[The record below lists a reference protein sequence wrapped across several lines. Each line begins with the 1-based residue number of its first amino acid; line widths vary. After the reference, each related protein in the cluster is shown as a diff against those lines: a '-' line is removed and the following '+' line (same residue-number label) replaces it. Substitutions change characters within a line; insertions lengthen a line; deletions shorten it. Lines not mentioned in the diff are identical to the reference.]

1 MQLIDEFL
9 SLQMVRSDMP
19 LSFLT
24 AKDLHARAELLPSG
38 PCWQFQVIPTTHPTK
53 KPVHLYYHDALEC
66 IESLFNHPFLADKM
80 EFSPF
85 RLFTTA
91 EHLVRVYTE
100 WMSSDSA
107 WEMQVKRMGGSLCGV
122 ILSSD
127 KTHITNISGGK
138 AAHPL
143 LISLANIKMSVRN
156 KASSHAFLLLAL
168 MPIAEFIHPKTRMC
182 SVLDARLFHHCL
194 SIIVQ
199 PLKKAAEVGRM
210 MLDPLGNLRYCFTP
224 LVSYI
229 ADTPEAGVVACVRS
243 LTSHLT
249 MPTYKNFGDAHRH
262 GPHTATVTL
271 AQLQSIQCNPLMV
284 EEYFSA
290 CEIFRLSGVSHPFW
304 NDWPLAQPCQ
314 FLTSEGLHHWH
325 REFWDHDVKWCIHS
339 LGAAEINFRFSLLPT
354 ITGLRQ
360 FPTSITKLKQVCS
373 RTKRDIQRYI
383 VVVIAG
389 AADPDVVIAIH
400 ALMEFRYRA
409 QAPAISSMGCDLIR
423 ASLQEFHDHKDAIL
437 EGGLHRGASNE
448 LEGDNDSDDDDSQGY
463 NENGNV
469 LDDIWIPQCK
479 SVDYFIV
486 TAKPPA
492 PSALSPRRTFS
503 IGPTAFH
510 VNYDP
515 SGSSSVMGDVFPL
528 DQLRYYAHVVPRFGR
543 EADNHLMSSN
553 CIEYSESFFLNKY
566 FDKDFFYAVS

>member
-24 AKDLHARAELLPSG
+24 AKDLRARAELLPSG
-38 PCWQFQVIPTTHPTK
+38 LRWQFQVIPTTHPTK
-53 KPVHLYYHDALEC
+53 KPVHLYYRDALEC

-107 WEMQVKRMGGSLCGV
+107 WEMQSQIPEGGSLCGV

-143 LISLANIKMSVRN
+143 LISLANIK
-156 KASSHAFLLLAL
+156 
-168 MPIAEFIHPKTRMC
+168 
-182 SVLDARLFHHCL
+182 
-194 SIIVQ
+194 IIVVQ
-199 PLKKAAEVGRM
+199 PLKKAAEVGPM
-210 MLDPLGNLRYCFTP
+210 MSDPLGNLRYCFTP

-229 ADTPEAGVVACVRS
+229 ADTPEAG
-243 LTSHLT
+243 
-249 MPTYKNFGDAHRH
+249 NFGDAHHH
-262 GPHTATVTL
+262 GPRTATVTL

-284 EEYFSA
+284 EEYFAA

-325 REFWDHDVKWCIHS
+325 GEFWDHDVKWCIHS

-354 ITGLRQ
+354 ITGLCQ
-360 FPTSITKLKQVCS
+360 FPTGITKLKQVCG

-389 AADPDVVIAIH
+389 AADPDVVIAIR

-409 QAPAISSMGCDLIR
+409 QAPAISSTGCDLIR

-437 EGGLHRGASNE
+437 EGGLRRDK

-469 LDDIWIPQCK
+469 LDDIWTPQRK

-486 TAKPPA
+486 AAKPPA
-492 PSALSPRRTFS
+492 PSAPSPRRTFS
-503 IGPTAFH
+503 IGPTAFR

-515 SGSSSVMGDVFPL
+515 SLRRVPIDDVARMFNLPDLRGALGDYVNREGNFARNFHHFGQRRCASDVHLLFSALHIWYKVRLQQKVYHDPSTTAPTFTIHAQPPDRSWAHGRYDSAIMKIDEQCVWPSSGLLGMIHD
-528 DQLRYYAHVVPRFGR
+528 
-543 EADNHLMSSN
+543 
-553 CIEYSESFFLNKY
+553 
-566 FDKDFFYAVS
+566 